1 MEDKSLIVKKEGIFY
16 KIFNFLKK
24 IFSKKVDK
32 TENKNFIETNYE
44 TKMEFDNQIS
54 KISKFTEVQRKLI
67 LNGINFENLQELIK
81 DFSIE
86 EKEELKKLYID
97 QNLTLKSEIKAY
109 KNKIMVIKSKI

>member
-1 MEDKSLIVKKEGIFY
+1 MENKSLIVKKEGFFY
-16 KIFNFLKK
+16 RIANFFRKL
-24 IFSKKVDK
+24 FSKRLDK
-32 TENKNFIETNYE
+32 TENKNFIEKNCENTN
-44 TKMEFDNQIS
+44 EFDNQIS
-54 KISKFTEVQRKLI
+54 KFSKLTEVQRKLI

-109 KNKIMVIKSKI
+109 KNKIMIIKSKI